1 MADKVYA
8 EGLFAN
14 APRDGA
20 PDFVVGS
27 MAIQKERF
35 QIWLQDQE
43 ADANGY
49 VRLNVTRQKN
59 DASKWSV
66 SLDTWKPKQ
75 QDDTQ
80 VDSEGSESLPF

>member
-8 EGLFAN
+8 EGLYAN
-14 APRDGA
+14 APREGA

-27 MAIQKERF
+27 MAIQQDRF
-35 QIWLQDQE
+35 IEWLAGQE
-43 ADANGY
+43 ADEKGY
-49 VRLNVTRQKN
+49 VRLNVTTQKA

-75 QDDTQ
+75 QESAPQDDG
-80 VDSEGSESLPF
+80 EALPY